1 METITI
7 KVKSNADAIKV
18 MELLK
23 KQTIEMEITKI
34 EKPKKVAKTLKNKD
48 VVSKEE
54 FLKDLRAGLKEVK
67 EIQEGKRK
75 KNTMKD
81 FNDYVQS

>member
-7 KVKSNADAIKV
+7 KVKNSSDALKV
-18 MELLK
+18 IELLRKQNIEAVISK
-23 KQTIEMEITKI
+23 KKTSTKTT
-34 EKPKKVAKTLKNKD
+34 KKD
-48 VVSKEE
+48 VVTKEK
-54 FLKDLRAGLKEVK
+54 FFKDLKEGLKEVK

>member
-7 KVKSNADAIKV
+7 KVKNSSDALKI

-23 KQTIEMEITKI
+23 KQNIEAVISKKKTSTKTT
-34 EKPKKVAKTLKNKD
+34 KKDIVTKGK
-48 VVSKEE
+48 
-54 FLKDLRAGLKEVK
+54 FLKDLKEGLKEVK

>member
-1 METITI
+1 MEIITI
-7 KVKSNADAIKV
+7 KVKNSSDALKI

-23 KQTIEMEITKI
+23 KQNIEAVISKKKTSTKTT
-34 EKPKKVAKTLKNKD
+34 KKDTVAKEK
-48 VVSKEE
+48 
-54 FLKDLRAGLKEVK
+54 FLKDLKEGLKEVK

>member
-7 KVKSNADAIKV
+7 KVKNSSDALKI

-23 KQTIEMEITKI
+23 KQNIEAVISKKKTSTKTTKKDTVTK
-34 EKPKKVAKTLKNKD
+34 EK
-48 VVSKEE
+48 
-54 FLKDLRAGLKEVK
+54 FLKDLKEGLKEVK

>member
-1 METITI
+1 MEIITI
-7 KVKSNADAIKV
+7 KVKNSSDALKI

-23 KQTIEMEITKI
+23 KQNIEAVISKKKTSTKTTKKDTVTK
-34 EKPKKVAKTLKNKD
+34 EK
-48 VVSKEE
+48 
-54 FLKDLRAGLKEVK
+54 FLKDLKEGLKEVK

>member
-7 KVKSNADAIKV
+7 KVKNSSDALKIL
-18 MELLK
+18 ELLK
-23 KQTIEMEITKI
+23 KQPIKMQISKVEKTK
-34 EKPKKVAKTLKNKD
+34 KTNKSATKKDIVAKEK
-48 VVSKEE
+48 
-54 FLKDLRAGLKEVK
+54 FLKDLKAGLQEVR

-81 FNDYVQS
+81 FNDYVKS

>member
-7 KVKSNADAIKV
+7 KVKNSSDALKV

-23 KQTIEMEITKI
+23 KQNIEAVISKKKTSTKTT
-34 EKPKKVAKTLKNKD
+34 KKGTVAKEK
-48 VVSKEE
+48 
-54 FLKDLRAGLKEVK
+54 FLKDLKEGLKEVK